1 KAILSGDNGDLPP
14 LDFLEDQSEV
24 RPGDQVFSS
33 GDGGVFPS
41 GLLIGSVVLGTDK
54 RLRVALAADY
64 QRLEF
69 LRVLRSHALET
80 ITDQG
85 ALLAPEPTEL
95 YGPPKPPTL
104 GAGAEAAGGGND

>member
-1 KAILSGDNGDLPP
+1 M
-14 LDFLEDQSEV
+14 DFLEDPSEV

-33 GDGGVFPS
+33 GDGGVFPA
-41 GLLIGSVVLGTDK
+41 GLLVGSVVLGTDK

-85 ALLAPEPTEL
+85 ALLAPDPTRVF
-95 YGPPKPPTL
+95 GPPAPPALTP
-104 GAGAEAAGGGND
+104 GATAGGGND